1 MRFLGYELDD
11 QGIGFRYLTE
21 ATMCVGQLLC
31 PLSLLSKENSG
42 LFPWVKWLECEAN

>member
-11 QGIGFRYLTE
+11 RGIGIRNLRET
-21 ATMCVGQLLC
+21 TIRIDRLWD

-42 LFPWVKWLECEAN
+42 LFPHR